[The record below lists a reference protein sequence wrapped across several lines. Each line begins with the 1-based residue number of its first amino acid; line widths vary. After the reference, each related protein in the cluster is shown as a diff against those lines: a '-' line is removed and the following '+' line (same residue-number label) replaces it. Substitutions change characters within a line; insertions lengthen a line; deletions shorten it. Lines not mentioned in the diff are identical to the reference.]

1 METKK
6 YLHNEKP
13 LTTELLYSAEY
24 NIYIQ
29 IYASEVLSIP
39 FQRNPLQARCIVS
52 PVILAFFFNKQI
64 VFFNLIGDGNLHLNV
79 TSKEFD
85 QEIFGLI
92 EPFVFEWTSK
102 LRGSVS
108 AEHGI
113 GFTKTKFIHF
123 SKFHGS
129 LNLMKGIKK
138 MMDPKGILNPYKEN
152 LFILF
157 VGTNQYIMLSLHVGS
172 KEQRSTKFVHEK
184 VFNRAFIAFIEFSKT
199 LVTLNNQ

>member
-1 METKK
+1 MSNFLEISLPILFK
-6 YLHNEKP
+6 
-13 LTTELLYSAEY
+13 
-24 NIYIQ
+24 
-29 IYASEVLSIP
+29 
-39 FQRNPLQARCIVS
+39 
-52 PVILAFFFNKQI
+52 ILAFFFNRQI

-138 MMDPKGILNPYKEN
+138 MMDPKGILNPYKV
-152 LFILF
+152 LP
-157 VGTNQYIMLSLHVGS
+157 
-172 KEQRSTKFVHEK
+172 
-184 VFNRAFIAFIEFSKT
+184 
-199 LVTLNNQ
+199 